1 MKLQLQTLIELQKID
16 SEIAELERG
25 KAAIPRQIESGRAG
39 IEEKQ
44 ICLKEAEAN
53 LLALQK
59 KRKDLEIDVAT
70 ENDHIAKTKT
80 KLPAVKTNKEYSAI
94 LSEVDAVKEKILV
107 LEDQELELMEILE
120 KKEGEIPPLKA
131 NCKEEEEKFNVYK
144 LKKEAESERTEKE
157 LEVIRPRRSQA
168 ANNLNVKL
176 LEHYTK
182 VFNARE
188 GVVVVPIHENICQGC
203 LHHIL
208 PQQVID
214 VKSGETIIYC
224 EQCSRILYWEETKEG
239 AVPK

>member
-1 MKLQLQTLIELQKID
+1 MNPQLKSLIELQAID
-16 SEIAELERG
+16 NQIGELEHG
-25 KAAIPRQIESGRAG
+25 KAAIPKQIESGKAG
-39 IEEKQ
+39 VKEKHNQ
-44 ICLKEAEAN
+44 LREAEST
-53 LLALQK
+53 LAQLQK
-59 KRKDLEIDVAT
+59 ERKDLEIDVMA
-70 ENDHIAKTKT
+70 ENDHAAKTKT
-80 KLPAVKTNKEYSAI
+80 KLSSVKTNKEYSAI
-94 LSEVDAVKEKILV
+94 LVEVDAVKEKILA
-107 LEDQELELMEILE
+107 LEDRELELMEILE
-120 KKEGEIPPLKA
+120 GKERELLPLKT

-144 LKKEAESERTEKE
+144 LKKEAELERTEKE

-168 ANNLNVKL
+168 ANNLDVKL

-203 LHHIL
+203 LQQIL

>member
-1 MKLQLQTLIELQKID
+1 MNLQLQTLIELQKID

-44 ICLKEAEAN
+44 IRLKEAEDN

-59 KRKDLEIDVAT
+59 KRKDLEMDVAT

-94 LSEVDAVKEKILV
+94 LAEVDAVKEKILA

-120 KKEGEIPPLKA
+120 KKEGEVPPLKA
-131 NCKEEEEKFNVYK
+131 NCKEEEEKFNAYK
-144 LKKEAESERTEKE
+144 LKKEAEAERTEKE
-157 LEVIRPRRSQA
+157 LEVIRPRRSQ
-168 ANNLNVKL
+168 VTSS
-176 LEHYTK
+176 LEKKWLKHYTN
-182 VFNARE
+182 VFKARE
-188 GVVVVPIHENICQGC
+188 GVAVVAIHENICQGC
-203 LHHIL
+203 LQQIL

-214 VKSGETIIYC
+214 VKAGETINYC
-224 EQCSRILYWEETKEG
+224 EQCLRILYWKENREG